1 MAAPE
6 SSRKRSYNTDEV
18 VFAILA
24 DDDSDNETFEE
35 ESVDETHLLQK
46 TMKIKFQLQLQL
58 QLEEHQ

>member
-6 SSRKRSYNTDEV
+6 NSRKRSYNTDGV

-35 ESVDETHLLQK
+35 ETFDEAHLLQK
-46 TMKIKFQLQLQL
+46 TMRIKFQLQLQL
-58 QLEEHQ
+58 

>member
-18 VFAILA
+18 VFAVLA

>member
-35 ESVDETHLLQK
+35 ESVDETHLFQK

>member
-46 TMKIKFQLQLQL
+46 TIKIKFQLQLQL

>member
-35 ESVDETHLLQK
+35 ECVDETHLFQK

>member
-6 SSRKRSYNTDEV
+6 SSRKRLYNTDEV

-58 QLEEHQ
+58 QLGEHQ